1 MTRTMNNRSKITIIG
16 CLGSHKYQNK
26 MRGVGQANR
35 QSNPSA
41 FPKNLQTS
49 SSFELSC
56 LTESSSLC
64 TPTRA
69 DPTAGTFIP
78 VFLKSQGSLKT
89 NPIIRKVAIVLEE
102 LGLTYESVYL
112 DFHKGEQKA
121 PDYLK
126 INPNGRIPAIVDHHN
141 NDFIVW

>member
-1 MTRTMNNRSKITIIG
+1 M
-16 CLGSHKYQNK
+16 
-26 MRGVGQANR
+26 
-35 QSNPSA
+35 
-41 FPKNLQTS
+41 
-49 SSFELSC
+49 
-56 LTESSSLC
+56 
-64 TPTRA
+64 
-69 DPTAGTFIP
+69 
-78 VFLKSQGSLKT
+78 
-89 NPIIRKVAIVLEE
+89 IRKVAIVLEE